1 MNTAPG
7 NEPTIPNLEKP
18 TSEQWRLLI
27 AELVV
32 AMYKLAGP
40 TPPWLPE
47 FPDFDFRV
55 EKVEAEIER
64 LKTCTRN
71 TLQRWQFPCSV
82 LPMIM
87 NLQTPAANQLC
98 HL

>member
-64 LKTCTRN
+64 LKTCTPEYSPTVAVPLLR
-71 TLQRWQFPCSV
+71 
-82 LPMIM
+82 
-87 NLQTPAANQLC
+87 AADDNESPNSSG
-98 HL
+98 